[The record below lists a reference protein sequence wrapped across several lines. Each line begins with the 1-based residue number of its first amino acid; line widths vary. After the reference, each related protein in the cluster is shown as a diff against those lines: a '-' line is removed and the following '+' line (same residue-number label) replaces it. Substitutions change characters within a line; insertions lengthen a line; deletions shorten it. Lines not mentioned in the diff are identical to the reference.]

1 LVVVVVM
8 VMVMIIIITIII
20 ITIITTTTII
30 IMTTVHNTLPHLS
43 LSSPVFKLFTCAYLH
58 ARKSLGV

>member
-1 LVVVVVM
+1 M
-8 VMVMIIIITIII
+8 VMVMIIMMIITIT
-20 ITIITTTTII
+20 ITI
-30 IMTTVHNTLPHLS
+30 IMTTVHNTRPHLS